1 MDERET
7 GHLRHRQD
15 SSAPFVVPVGVSN
28 GTAAAPSLA
37 KARYE
42 ISAVVA
48 VVFPA
53 SQRPYW
59 EDQPN
64 VEGIGPRS

>member
-7 GHLRHRQD
+7 RHLRHCQD
-15 SSAPFVVPVGVSN
+15 FSAPFVVPVGVLI
-28 GTAAAPSLA
+28 GTAATPILA
-37 KARYE
+37 KALYE
-42 ISAVVA
+42 ISEVVA

-64 VEGIGPRS
+64 VEGIRSRS